1 LLVDKL
7 LDLLALDFLYLIVEP
22 EQLQLLKPF
31 GVGAYWVMRGQNLRY
46 HIGGTRFLG
55 QLIITRR
62 LPVPQFRLL
71 IIVIY

>member
-1 LLVDKL
+1 MLVDKL

-31 GVGAYWVMRGQNLRY
+31 RVGAYWVMRGQNLRY
-46 HIGGTRFLG
+46 HIGATRFLG
-55 QLIITRR
+55 QLIITRL